1 MPDSPSGGA
10 AFLNGEEI
18 VNDARTLSY
27 LEAGYGPKRMTI
39 EGGCACPNI
48 RELIECGSSP
58 YISPTADPAPWYDA
72 SIPESGDFAGF
83 LTVDFDGMGST
94 YKRIVIDKITGGATL
109 GRLTAGP
116 RTLRWRGFLFGRS
129 DCAVRYGL
137 SWMAANLKGTNCSC
151 TGEDL
156 DLLVCC
162 PEVSASPP
170 VSGID
175 CDTPPVTPVACP
187 PFTTPDAFR
196 VLKNVGLLEGPIVLS
211 ERRIGCGNTEC
222 NDDDTVIIEI
232 EFSLLAGNPYFY
244 GCPVCLCTDQVF
256 PAVGDCAT
264 DPLWVKYSDA
274 EFAIILAAGLNPC
287 LGSVCPPQVDCSA
300 DEVGCPKAELP
311 VIPPFVDGCFC
322 PPLAPVQICCDIPA
336 NSFGRFFEGAPV
348 IEIYS
353 GSGIMRSTTVR
364 FYNNPQGLPCC
375 DVSQNPCR
383 NCDSVQIRYIPA
395 DSTLTID
402 GTTRTVLLQ
411 CPGQVDPILADHLT
425 VTPFAWPLLQCVNF
439 CICIETEGA
448 TVAPNATVSVVV
460 VPREM

>member
-1 MPDSPSGGA
+1 MPDSIFGEA
-10 AFLNGEEI
+10 AFLAGEEI
-18 VNDARTLSY
+18 VNSARTLAY
-27 LEAGYGPKRMTI
+27 LSAGYGPKRLNI
-39 EGGCACPNI
+39 EGGCSCPNI
-48 RELIECGSSP
+48 RELIECGSGP
-58 YISPTADPAPWYDA
+58 YTTPMSDPAPWYDA
-72 SIPESGDFAGF
+72 SIPESGDFGGF
-83 LTVDFDGMGST
+83 LPVEIDGMGST

-162 PEVSASPP
+162 PEVTESPP
-170 VSGID
+170 VSGIG
-175 CDTPPVTPVACP
+175 CDTLPVTPVACP

-196 VLKNVGLLEGPIVLS
+196 LLKNVGLLEGPIVLS
-211 ERRIGCGNTEC
+211 ERRIGCGNTDC
-222 NDDDTVIIEI
+222 NDDDTVIIEV

-244 GCPVCLCTDQVF
+244 GCPVCLCADQSF
-256 PAVGDCAT
+256 PEIEDCAI
-264 DPLWVKYSDA
+264 DPLWVKVIGPTPA
-274 EFAIILAAGLNPC
+274 TC
-287 LGSVCPPQVDCSA
+287 LGEACDPPFDCSA
-300 DEVGCPKAELP
+300 DEAGCPRAVLP

-322 PPLAPVQICCDIPA
+322 PPLAPVKFCCEIPA
-336 NSFGRFFEGAPV
+336 DSFGKFFEGAPV

-375 DVSQNPCR
+375 DVADDPCR

-425 VTPFAWPLLQCVNF
+425 VTPFAWPLLQCVDF
-439 CICIETEGA
+439 CICIETDGA
-448 TVAPNATVSVVV
+448 TVAPNATVSVLV